1 MSRRFKA
8 IARIGL
14 TTGVLA
20 IAAGLSSARAADLPY
35 EERSGS
41 AYEDPRY
48 ADMYGREPSRPKT
61 YTYRYDA
68 PPSPPPVEY
77 GFRAPVPRERVYRDD
92 SYKDYGRDYGQGFGR
107 RDDGHGERY
116 AQKPGCTPKEV
127 VQRELERDG
136 WRGFHD
142 AHAIDRNVGTVKARR
157 PSGRLF
163 ELRVERCSGEV
174 LSARPLEPLGY
185 GPYADRGFRGY
196 RY

>member
-8 IARIGL
+8 IVQIGFSAS
-14 TTGVLA
+14 VLA
-20 IAAGLSSARAADLPY
+20 LVAGFSSAVAADLPY
-35 EERSGS
+35 EERYGS

-48 ADMYGREPSRPKT
+48 ADMYGREPARPKT

-68 PPSPPPVEY
+68 PPPPPPVDY

-92 SYKDYGRDYGQGFGR
+92 SYKDYSYKDYGR
-107 RDDGHGERY
+107 RDDGYGERH
-116 AQKPGCTPKEV
+116 AQKPGCTPKDV

-142 AHAIDRNVGTVKARR
+142 AHALDRNTGTVKARR

-163 ELRVERCSGEV
+163 ELRIERCTGDV
-174 LSARPLEPLGY
+174 LAARPLEPLGY
-185 GPYADRGFRGY
+185 GPYADRGVRGY